1 MKKLILSISLLLI
14 LLQIV
19 AQEIKS
25 FKTSDG
31 ETLYFRTVGK
41 GPKII
46 FLSGGPG
53 FGADGLN
60 VWA

>member
-1 MKKLILSISLLLI
+1 MKKLLLVISLILI
-14 LLQIV
+14 LLQID

-31 ETLYFRTVGK
+31 EKLYFRTFGK
-41 GPKII
+41 GEKII

-53 FGADGLN
+53 FGADGLRT
-60 VWA
+60 